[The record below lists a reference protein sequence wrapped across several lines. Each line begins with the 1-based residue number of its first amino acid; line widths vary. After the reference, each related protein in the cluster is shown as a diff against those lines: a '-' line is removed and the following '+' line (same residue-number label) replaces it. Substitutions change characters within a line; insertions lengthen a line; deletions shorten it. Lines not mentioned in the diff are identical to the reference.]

1 MTPKRYTETTEIL
14 AMPTVRTLSL
24 AALALVSGL
33 SLLSPTGAQQHQK
46 PSAGGEIQLYS
57 LPADQAGNSAIPT
70 KSAEPPAAPPAAQAE
85 SPAMSPEPPPTAAAR
100 SSPATD
106 PEPTAPARPP
116 RGPQVADDDAAS
128 SDWSPPGGSIKI
140 EDYRGIRYLSGGI
153 GEGERAELD
162 SVSGQFNLRLLFA
175 MQGSGNYLADIRV
188 NILDSRGEVAL
199 SAESNGPWFFVQL
212 PPGTYTIEVSI
223 PDQLQ
228 RQTVRIEGS
237 RQSQLNFY
245 WR

>member
-1 MTPKRYTETTEIL
+1 MLTKRS
-14 AMPTVRTLSL
+14 LSL
-24 AALALVSGL
+24 TTLALVSGV
-33 SLLSPTGAQQHQK
+33 SLLSPAGAQQHQQ
-46 PSAGGEIQLYS
+46 PSSGGEIQLYS
-57 LPADQAGNSAIPT
+57 LPTGPAGKPAMPA
-70 KSAEPPAAPPAAQAE
+70 KSAESSAEIPAVPAE
-85 SPAMSPEPPPTAAAR
+85 SPAM
-100 SSPATD
+100 PADTSRPAPYPD
-106 PEPTAPARPP
+106 PEPAPSAQSPNY
-116 RGPQVADDDAAS
+116 PQYSDDAAG

-153 GEGERAELD
+153 GEGERAELNAL
-162 SVSGQFNLRLLFA
+162 SNQFNLRLLFA

-199 SAESNGPWFFVQL
+199 SAESNGPWFFAQL

>member
-1 MTPKRYTETTEIL
+1 MLTKRS
-14 AMPTVRTLSL
+14 LSL
-24 AALALVSGL
+24 TALALVSGV
-33 SLLSPTGAQQHQK
+33 SLLSPAGAQQHQQ

-57 LPADQAGNSAIPT
+57 LPTGPAGKPAIPA
-70 KSAEPPAAPPAAQAE
+70 KSAESSAEIPALPAE
-85 SPAMSPEPPPTAAAR
+85 SPAM
-100 SSPATD
+100 PAETSRPAPYPD
-106 PEPTAPARPP
+106 PEPTPQARYPSD
-116 RGPQVADDDAAS
+116 PQRSDDDAGPG
-128 SDWSPPGGSIKI
+128 WSPPGGSIKI
-140 EDYRGIRYLSGGI
+140 EDYRGIRYVSGGI

-175 MQGSGNYLADIRV
+175 MQGSGDYLSDVRV

-199 SAESNGPWFFVQL
+199 SAESNGPWFFAQL
-212 PPGTYTIEVSI
+212 PPGTYAIEVSI

-237 RQSQLNFY
+237 RQSRLNFY

>member
-1 MTPKRYTETTEIL
+1 MLTKRS
-14 AMPTVRTLSL
+14 LSL
-24 AALALVSGL
+24 TTLALVSGV
-33 SLLSPTGAQQHQK
+33 SLLSPAGAQQHQQ
-46 PSAGGEIQLYS
+46 PSSGGEIQLYS
-57 LPADQAGNSAIPT
+57 LPTGPAGKPAIPA
-70 KSAEPPAAPPAAQAE
+70 KSAESSAEIPAVPAE
-85 SPAMSPEPPPTAAAR
+85 SPAM
-100 SSPATD
+100 PAETSRPAPYPD
-106 PEPTAPARPP
+106 PEPAPSAQSPNY
-116 RGPQVADDDAAS
+116 PQYSDDAAG

-153 GEGERAELD
+153 GEGERAELNAL
-162 SVSGQFNLRLLFA
+162 SNQFNLRLLFA

-199 SAESNGPWFFVQL
+199 SAESNGPWFFAQL

>member
-1 MTPKRYTETTEIL
+1 MLTKRS
-14 AMPTVRTLSL
+14 LSL
-24 AALALVSGL
+24 TTLALVSGV
-33 SLLSPTGAQQHQK
+33 SLLSPAGAQQHQQ
-46 PSAGGEIQLYS
+46 PSSGGEIQLYS
-57 LPADQAGNSAIPT
+57 LPTGPAGKPAMPA
-70 KSAEPPAAPPAAQAE
+70 KSAESSAEIPAVPAE
-85 SPAMSPEPPPTAAAR
+85 SPAM
-100 SSPATD
+100 PAETSRPAPYPD
-106 PEPTAPARPP
+106 PEPAPSAQSPNY
-116 RGPQVADDDAAS
+116 PQYSDDAAG

-153 GEGERAELD
+153 GEGERAELNAL
-162 SVSGQFNLRLLFA
+162 SNQFNLRLLFA

-199 SAESNGPWFFVQL
+199 SAESNGPWFFAQL

>member
-1 MTPKRYTETTEIL
+1 MLTKRS
-14 AMPTVRTLSL
+14 LSL
-24 AALALVSGL
+24 TTLALVSGV
-33 SLLSPTGAQQHQK
+33 SLLSPAGAQQHQQ

-57 LPADQAGNSAIPT
+57 LPTGPAGKPAIPA
-70 KSAEPPAAPPAAQAE
+70 KSAESSAEIPAVPAE
-85 SPAMSPEPPPTAAAR
+85 SPAM
-100 SSPATD
+100 PADTSRPAPYPD
-106 PEPTAPARPP
+106 PEPAPSAQSPNY
-116 RGPQVADDDAAS
+116 PQYSDDAAG

-153 GEGERAELD
+153 GEGERAELNAL
-162 SVSGQFNLRLLFA
+162 SNQFNLRLLFA

-199 SAESNGPWFFVQL
+199 SAESNGPWFFAQL

-237 RQSQLNFY
+237 RQYQLNFY

>member
-1 MTPKRYTETTEIL
+1 MLTKRS
-14 AMPTVRTLSL
+14 LSL
-24 AALALVSGL
+24 TTLALVSGV
-33 SLLSPTGAQQHQK
+33 SLLSPAGAQQHQQ
-46 PSAGGEIQLYS
+46 PSSGGEIQLYS
-57 LPADQAGNSAIPT
+57 LPTGPAGKPAIPA
-70 KSAEPPAAPPAAQAE
+70 KSAESSAEIPAVPAE
-85 SPAMSPEPPPTAAAR
+85 SPAM
-100 SSPATD
+100 PADTSRPAPYPD
-106 PEPTAPARPP
+106 PEPAPSAQSPNY
-116 RGPQVADDDAAS
+116 PQYSDDAAG

-153 GEGERAELD
+153 GEGERAELNAL
-162 SVSGQFNLRLLFA
+162 SNQFNLRLLFA

-188 NILDSRGEVAL
+188 NILDSRGEVTL
-199 SAESNGPWFFVQL
+199 SAESNGPWFFAQL